1 MKKNHR
7 PESILPNLSKLFE
20 PCMHD
25 QPTSW
30 FLWYAQ
36 DINADFK
43 KGLGHNIIY

>member
-25 QPTSW
+25 QPNDYFDT
-30 FLWYAQ
+30 
-36 DINADFK
+36 FK
-43 KGLGHNIIY
+43 I